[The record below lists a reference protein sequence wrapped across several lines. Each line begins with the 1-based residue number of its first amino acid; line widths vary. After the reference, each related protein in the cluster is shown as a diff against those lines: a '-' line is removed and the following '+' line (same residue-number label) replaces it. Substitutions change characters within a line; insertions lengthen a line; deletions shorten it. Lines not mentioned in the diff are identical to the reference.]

1 MVVLEV
7 HECDGVPD
15 GWLKVTLLLSL
26 CCSLCHTKR
35 AAALS
40 LCCSLCHTKRAAAL
54 SAAHSVIPSA
64 LLSLCCSLCHTKR
77 AALSLSAAHSVIPS
91 ALLLSLSAA
100 HSVIPSALL
109 SLSLLLT
116 LSYQARCCSLCCFR
130 CHCLHHDNHYNSDTH
145 TATVKQSALLL
156 VPRLTQPLS
165 KPHSLEGSPALTQPL
180 S

>member
-35 AAALS
+35 TAALS

-77 AALSLSAAHSVIPS
+77 AA
-91 ALLLSLSAA
+91 
-100 HSVIPSALL
+100 
-109 SLSLLLT
+109 LSLLLT